1 MKTIHKRGLG
11 ILAAAA
17 SLALVAGCST
27 TDATTGSGGG
37 GDAAGKPVKEL
48 TIGFLERQL
57 DAPYYTAMQ
66 EQAKAIAKKQGF
78 KLLVQNAGG
87 DPVTQLNQAQTM
99 LSQGADVIVA
109 DVLSPSTEKDQ
120 FTQIADQ
127 VPVVFMDTGIPGVG
141 VTSVTSDNV
150 KSGELSGKI
159 AAKRF
164 EQGSTIKVGV
174 LNGGPNDEVVGPQ
187 RQKGFLKGLEDGG
200 VQYDIVAS
208 TSAVYAQDKAV
219 PATESM
225 LAAHPDLDL
234 ILGLNDSMALGALT
248 VLQDQ
253 KNTTTLVAAS
263 ADGQKEAF
271 EQIKKGCDAQYVS
284 TGLNSPDLA
293 TQRAFE
299 IATSIG
305 SGKTKASSY
314 DENEYTKAAG
324 IGCDNVDEYYDA
336 DSVF

>member
-1 MKTIHKRGLG
+1 MKTTHKRGVG
-11 ILAAAA
+11 VLAAAA
-17 SLALVAGCST
+17 TLALLAGCST
-27 TDATTGSGGG
+27 TDAATGGSSN
-37 GDAAGKPVKEL
+37 DTKPVKEL
-48 TIGFLERQL
+48 TVGFLERQL

-66 EQAKAIAKKQGF
+66 NQAKAIAKKQGF

-120 FTQIADQ
+120 FKQIADQ

-141 VTSVTSDNV
+141 VTSVTSDNE
-150 KSGELSGKI
+150 KSGELSGKL
-159 AAKRF
+159 AAGRF
-164 EQGSTIKVGV
+164 DKGSTIKVGI
-174 LNGGPNDEVVGPQ
+174 LNGGPNDEVVGPL
-187 RQKGFLKGLEDGG
+187 RQKGFLEGLEDGG
-200 VQYDIVAS
+200 VKYDVAAS

-263 ADGQKEAF
+263 SDGQKEAF
-271 EQIKKGCDAQYVS
+271 EQIQKGCDAQYVS

-314 DENEYTKAAG
+314 DDNEYTKAAG
-324 IGCDNVDEYYDA
+324 INCENVGDYYDA
-336 DSVF
+336 DSIF

>member
-1 MKTIHKRGLG
+1 MKTIHKRGIG
-11 ILAAAA
+11 VLAAAA
-17 SLALVAGCST
+17 TIALLAGCGST
-27 TDATTGSGGG
+27 NAATSSGETD
-37 GDAAGKPVKEL
+37 GKPVKEL

-120 FTQIADQ
+120 FEQIAGQ

-150 KSGELSGKI
+150 KSGELSGKL

-164 EQGSTIKVGV
+164 DQGETIEVGV
-174 LNGGPNDEVVGPQ
+174 LNGGPNDEVVGPA
-187 RQKGFLKGLEDGG
+187 RQKGFLQGLEDGG
-200 VQYDIVAS
+200 VKYDVVAE

-253 KNTTTLVAAS
+253 NNTTTLVAAS

-271 EQIKKGCDAQYVS
+271 EQINKGCDAQYVS

-314 DENEYTKAAG
+314 KDNEYTKAAG
-324 IGCDNVDEYYDA
+324 IGCENVDDYYDP

>member
-11 ILAAAA
+11 VLAAAA
-17 SLALVAGCST
+17 TIALLAGCGST
-27 TDATTGSGGG
+27 TETTGSGET
-37 GDAAGKPVKEL
+37 DGKPVEEL

-120 FTQIADQ
+120 FEQIADQ

-150 KSGELSGKI
+150 KSGQMSGQL
-159 AAKRF
+159 AAERF
-164 EQGSTIKVGV
+164 DEGSTIKVGV
-174 LNGGPNDEVVGPQ
+174 LNGGPNDEVVGPE
-187 RQKGFLKGLEDGG
+187 RQKGFLQGLEDGG
-200 VQYDIVAS
+200 VKYDIVAE

-253 KNTTTLVAAS
+253 DNTETLVAAS

-271 EQIKKGCDAQYVS
+271 AQIGKGCDAQYVS
-284 TGLNSPDLA
+284 TGLNSPELA

-305 SGKTKASSY
+305 SGETKASSY
-314 DENEYTKAAG
+314 DDNEYTKAAG
-324 IGCDNVDEYYDA
+324 IGCENVDDYYDP
-336 DSVF
+336 DSIF